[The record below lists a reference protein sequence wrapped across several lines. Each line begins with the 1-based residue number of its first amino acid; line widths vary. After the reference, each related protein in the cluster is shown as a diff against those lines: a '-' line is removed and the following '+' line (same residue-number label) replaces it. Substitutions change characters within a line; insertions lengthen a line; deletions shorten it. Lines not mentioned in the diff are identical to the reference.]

1 MLSQTKSF
9 ADYDKLVEEKCK
21 EHLAMRFKG
30 SPVMSEV
37 IYPQG
42 IRPASSGLKGKRLKS
57 AKLLGL
63 SSTQTE
69 MELEEA
75 RKGVRVPLK
84 SHVIIPNS
92 DMNWTYQIPLEK
104 GDSTQR
110 FGLYTEMLRQ
120 KLVDDETNAFSDE
133 TEYRVKY
140 IENEISAGR
149 GDAPAISDEIVRL
162 QKQLKEKRIAEYQMG
177 EYFGRAEAE
186 AELNKKEIRLR
197 NAYDI
202 IENTNV
208 KEMLENQIDKKVLVA
223 KYNELRNFLVA
234 EADLDPE
241 ENKNITQKTYHY
253 KKEVIDAMKRLADIY
268 NGLNYVQL
276 ANFIEGVYTTQDLK
290 SIFLGQEI
298 TTPQTEILV
307 EEEYEAEPPPQQE
320 VPQEGEDGSDNV

>member
-30 SPVMSEV
+30 KPVMSEV

-42 IRPASSGLKGKRLKS
+42 IRPASSGLDGKRLKS

-69 MELEEA
+69 MEIEEA

-84 SHVIIPNS
+84 SDIIIPNS

-120 KLVDDETNAFSDE
+120 KLVDDDANAFINE
-133 TEYRVKY
+133 TDFIMKRFES
-140 IENEISAGR
+140 EISAGR
-149 GDAPAISDEIVRL
+149 GTPAMGEEIVKL
-162 QKQLKEKRIAEYQMG
+162 QNQLKEKRIAEYQVG
-177 EYFGRAEAE
+177 EYFGRAQAQE
-186 AELNKKEIRLR
+186 ELNKMEIRLR
-197 NAYDI
+197 NSYDI
-202 IENTNV
+202 IENRDV
-208 KEMLENQIDKKVLVA
+208 KEYLEKQVDKKVLVT
-223 KYNELRNFLVA
+223 KYNELRNFLVN
-234 EADLDPE
+234 EADLDPQDYPII
-241 ENKNITQKTYHY
+241 NQKTHY
-253 KKEVIDAMKRLADIY
+253 YRHQVVDAMKELADIY

-276 ANFIEGVYTTQDLK
+276 ANFIEGDYSVEDLK
-290 SIFLGQEI
+290 LIFKGEEI
-298 TTPQTEILV
+298 TTPQTGILV
-307 EEEYEAEPPPQQE
+307 EEEYEPEPAP
-320 VPQEGEDGSDNV
+320 GEDGSDNV

>member
-42 IRPASSGLKGKRLKS
+42 IRPASSGLEGKRLKS

-69 MELEEA
+69 IEKELEEA

-84 SHVIIPNS
+84 SHIIIPNS

-110 FGLYTEMLRQ
+110 FGLYTEMLRL
-120 KLVDDETNAFSDE
+120 KLVADDDNAFLTE
-133 TEYRVKY
+133 TDFILKRF
-140 IENEISAGR
+140 ENEISAGR
-149 GDAPAISDEIVRL
+149 GTPAMVDEIVRL
-162 QKQLKEKRIAEYQMG
+162 QNQLKEKRIAEYQVG
-177 EYFGRAEAE
+177 EHFGRAEAE
-186 AELNKKEIRLR
+186 AEKKQMEMRLR
-197 NAYDI
+197 NAVDT
-202 IENTNV
+202 IENKDV
-208 KEMLENQIDKKVLVA
+208 KEYLEKQVDKKVLVA

-234 EADLDPE
+234 EDAIDADTVPP
-241 ENKNITQKTYHY
+241 ITQKTYHLKSKVVDAI
-253 KKEVIDAMKRLADIY
+253 KKLADEFG
-268 NGLNYVQL
+268 GLDYVQITD
-276 ANFIEGVYTTQDLK
+276 FVEGTLTTQDLK
-290 SIFLGQEI
+290 NYFEGQVI

-307 EEEYEAEPPPQQE
+307 EEEPPAS
-320 VPQEGEDGSDNV
+320 GEDGSDNV

>member
-42 IRPASSGLKGKRLKS
+42 IRPASSGLEGKRLKS

-84 SHVIIPNS
+84 SHIIIPNS

-120 KLVDDETNAFSDE
+120 KLVADDDNAFINE
-133 TEYRVKY
+133 TEFILKRF
-140 IENEISAGR
+140 ESEISAGR
-149 GDAPAISDEIVRL
+149 GTPAMGEEILRL
-162 QKQLKEKRIAEYQMG
+162 QNQLKEKRIAEYQMG

-186 AELNKKEIRLR
+186 AELKKKEIRLR

-202 IENTNV
+202 IENKDV
-208 KEMLENQIDKKVLVA
+208 KERLEKHAEKKMLVA
-223 KYNELRNFLVA
+223 KYNELRAFLIV
-234 EADLDPE
+234 EGDLDPSVVPQINE
-241 ENKNITQKTYHY
+241 KTFFY
-253 KKEVIDAMKRLADIY
+253 KKEVVDAIKNLADEY
-268 NGLNYVQL
+268 GGLNYIQL
-276 ANFIEGVYTTQDLK
+276 ENFINGVYTTQDLK
-290 SIFLGQEI
+290 NFFEGQVI

-307 EEEYEAEPPPQQE
+307 EEEYEPEPSAA
-320 VPQEGEDGSDNV
+320 GEDVI